1 MQILVHTNPVVKS
14 RIALTASVLLIS
26 ASLSSCGVQINNGC
40 VLIKKQS
47 EEKRQIGTALFESV
61 DKGQVGE
68 GTTVEEVQSQGY
80 EYIIEGTQLVVDNPQ
95 CFTADE
101 VRIAKNLLGQ

>member
-1 MQILVHTNPVVKS
+1 ME
-14 RIALTASVLLIS
+14 
-26 ASLSSCGVQINNGC
+26 NGC

-47 EEKRQIGTALFESV
+47 EEKREL
-61 DKGQVGE
+61 
-68 GTTVEEVQSQGY
+68 GTTILEMADAEKIGDGLTVEDAQAEGY
-80 EYIIEGTQLVVDNPQ
+80 KYLIEGTQLVVDNPQ

>member
-1 MQILVHTNPVVKS
+1 MVIFST
-14 RIALTASVLLIS
+14 
-26 ASLSSCGVQINNGC
+26 SLSSCGVVQVENGC

-47 EEKRQIGTALFESV
+47 EEKREL
-61 DKGQVGE
+61 
-68 GTTVEEVQSQGY
+68 GTTILGMVDAEKIGDGLTVEDAQAEGY
-80 EYIIEGTQLVVDNPQ
+80 KYLIEGTQLVVDNPR

>member
-1 MQILVHTNPVVKS
+1 ME
-14 RIALTASVLLIS
+14 
-26 ASLSSCGVQINNGC
+26 NGC

-47 EEKRQIGTALFESV
+47 EEKRELGTRILEMADAEKIGDGL
-61 DKGQVGE
+61 
-68 GTTVEEVQSQGY
+68 TVEDAQAEGCKY
-80 EYIIEGTQLVVDNPQ
+80 LIEGTQLVVDNPQ

>member
-1 MQILVHTNPVVKS
+1 ME
-14 RIALTASVLLIS
+14 
-26 ASLSSCGVQINNGC
+26 NGC

-47 EEKRQIGTALFESV
+47 EEKREL
-61 DKGQVGE
+61 
-68 GTTVEEVQSQGY
+68 GTTILEMADAEKIGDGHTVEDAQAEGY
-80 EYIIEGTQLVVDNPQ
+80 KYLIEGTQLVVDNPQ

>member
-1 MQILVHTNPVVKS
+1 MIKS
-14 RIALTASVLLIS
+14 RFALAGSLLMIS
-26 ASLSSCGVQINNGC
+26 TTLSSCGVQIDNGC

-47 EEKRQIGTALFESV
+47 EEKRQIGTALIESV
-61 DKGQVGE
+61 EKGQVGE

-80 EYIIEGTQLVVDNPQ
+80 KYIIEGTQLVVDNPQ